1 LVDYIKVL
9 SWKWLLAKRKGREGG
24 REGGVPVSIMRG
36 VLILFIGFLE
46 SMGGG
51 IL

>member
-1 LVDYIKVL
+1 MAF
-9 SWKWLLAKRKGREGG
+9 SQRRGREGG

-46 SMGGG
+46 SIVGG